1 MWKCR
6 QRKRKATIVD
16 CTHLSFGDAVRKRKA
31 YISCATSISS
41 LFRVLP
47 QKAYRTLPARLPRAY
62 LPTYGPGNDYLRQI
76 EKGAVVHR
84 LGGAF
89 VKCLPSRVAVQ
100 SAQPAVATYNWVI
113 KG

>member
-1 MWKCR
+1 M
-6 QRKRKATIVD
+6 
-16 CTHLSFGDAVRKRKA
+16 HLSFGDAIRKRKA
-31 YISCATSISS
+31 YISRATSISS

-47 QKAYRTLPARLPRAY
+47 QTAVSDAPRTTSRTY
-62 LPTYGPGNDYLRQI
+62 LPTYGPGNDYLRRI

-100 SAQPAVATYNWVI
+100 SAQPAVATYKWVI
-113 KG
+113 EG